1 MRRRE
6 TSNSLAK
13 LCKYCVFRGCGSPT
27 WADPD
32 ICNDHRQEMQIPER
46 RQFLSGLV
54 ASAMLAN
61 VAPGPAGADELESS
75 LLTGTLVAVID
86 TIVPRDR
93 DPGAVDAGVP
103 DRIAQLLANDA
114 DLRVLYRE
122 GLALVEVLA
131 RERGATAF
139 AALDAGARERIIGSL
154 AGRAGQRST
163 VGAMFYRQ
171 VRADVL
177 NHYWASEV
185 GQRAV
190 GYDLPS
196 GGYPPPRQP

>member
-1 MRRRE
+1 
-6 TSNSLAK
+6 
-13 LCKYCVFRGCGSPT
+13 
-27 WADPD
+27 
-32 ICNDHRQEMQIPER
+32 MQIPER

-75 LLTGTLVAVID
+75 LLTGTLVAVVD

-103 DRIAQLLANDA
+103 DRIAQSLVNDG

-122 GLALVEVLA
+122 GLALVEALA
-131 RERGATAF
+131 QERGSTAF
-139 AALDAGARERIIGSL
+139 AALDVRERERIIGSL

-163 VGAMFYRQ
+163 QAASFYRQ

-177 NHYWASEV
+177 KYYWASEV
-185 GQRAV
+185 GRRAV

-196 GGYPPPRQP
+196 GGYPAPRQP

>member
-1 MRRRE
+1 
-6 TSNSLAK
+6 
-13 LCKYCVFRGCGSPT
+13 
-27 WADPD
+27 
-32 ICNDHRQEMQIPER
+32 MQIPER

-61 VAPGPAGADELESS
+61 VAPGPAGAAEHESS
-75 LLTGTLVAVID
+75 LLTGTLVAVVD

-103 DRIAQLLANDA
+103 DRIAESLANDA
-114 DLRVLYRE
+114 DLRGLYRE
-122 GLALVEVLA
+122 GLALVEALA

-139 AALDAGARERIIGSL
+139 AALDVEARERIIGSL

-163 VGAMFYRQ
+163 VGASFYRQ

-177 NHYWASEV
+177 NRYWASEV